1 MQIIDRQKII
11 DQIEDLRKKYGE
23 DRSALMP
30 ILQDLQEIY
39 GYLPDV
45 VMQETAHAIGIHP
58 VEVEGVASFYSF
70 FRTKEKQGKYVIR
83 LCQTISC
90 DLAGKL
96 NVARQMENEL
106 GIKFGETTKDGMFTL
121 EYTNCLGMCD
131 QGPAVMVND
140 RLFAKVDADKAS
152 QIIADCRRDFLK
164 SEFPK
169 VVPSDVKKAGPI
181 LDHGIKPVDSLKKAL
196 AMPRSEIIATI
207 RESGLKGRG
216 GAGFPTAIKWQLA
229 GAAKGDKKYVVC
241 NADEGEP
248 GTFKDRMLLYEETD
262 LLLDGMTIGA
272 YAVGAK
278 KGFIYL
284 RGEYLYMRK
293 YLEKALEDR
302 RTQKLLGENILGN
315 KEFNF
320 DIEIRMGAGAY
331 VCGEETALIES
342 LEGYRGE
349 PRNRPPFPV
358 DTGFQGNPTIVNNV
372 ETFIDAALIISKGAE
387 WFNEHGT
394 EKSKGMKIFSISGD
408 CERPG
413 IYEFPFGIEVSELL
427 KEVGAEDAKSVQI
440 GGASGH
446 CIARKDFHRTIA
458 FEDIG
463 SGGSIIVFGPD
474 ADMLQV
480 ARNFLE
486 FFVEESC
493 GQCTPCRNG
502 NPKLLEGVELLEKG
516 RCSVSYL
523 NELKKLGETIQLA
536 SKCGLGQSS
545 PNAFLS
551 IVENFKPEI
560 LGPAV
565 AGKLTEKEQYA
576 R

>member
-1 MQIIDRQKII
+1 MQIIDREKINQ
-11 DQIEDLRKKYGE
+11 QIEDLKKKYGD

-39 GYLPDV
+39 GYLPDII
-45 VMQETAHAIGIHP
+45 MQETAHALNIHP

-83 LCQTISC
+83 LCKTISC
-90 DLAGKL
+90 DLAGKDK
-96 NVARQMENEL
+96 VARQFENEL

-140 RLFAKVDADKAS
+140 RLFARVDPEKAS
-152 QIIADCRRDFLK
+152 RIISDCRRNFLK
-164 SEFPK
+164 TDFPD

-181 LDHGIKPVDSLKKAL
+181 LDNNVKAVEPLKKAL
-196 AMPRSEIIATI
+196 AVTRPEIISII
-207 RESGLKGRG
+207 RDSGLKGRG

-248 GTFKDRMLLYEETD
+248 GTFKDRMLLYEKTD

-272 YAVGAK
+272 YSIGAR

-293 YLEKALEDR
+293 YLENALKER
-302 RTQKLLGENILGN
+302 REQNLLGKEILGY
-315 KEFNF
+315 KDFNF

-372 ETFIDAALIISKGAE
+372 ETFIDAALIISKGAD
-387 WFNEHGT
+387 WFKEYGT
-394 EKSKGMKIFSISGD
+394 EKSKGMKIFSVSGD
-408 CERPG
+408 CKHPG
-413 IYEFPFGIEVSELL
+413 IYEFPFGITVADLL
-427 KEVGAEDAKSVQI
+427 KEVGGENAKAVQI

-446 CIARKDFHRTIA
+446 CVARNNFHRTIA
-458 FEDIG
+458 YEDYG

-474 ADMLQV
+474 TDMLKV

-493 GQCTPCRNG
+493 GQCTPCREG
-502 NPKLLEGVELLEKG
+502 TPKLLEGVEMLEQG
-516 RCSVSYL
+516 RCSVAYL

-560 LGPAV
+560 LGRVPA
-565 AGKLTEKEQYA
+565 AD
-576 R
+576 